1 MPYLLLLV
9 FFLTRV
15 FASVTTKMNSRSFS
29 AFGNTGSLLF
39 VMETSIFSLLF
50 FWGMNGFKLFINPTV
65 ALYSAVYGAL
75 VVLNLFCTVFV
86 YNYGSVATV
95 SFVIGTVSL
104 IASMISGMLL
114 FGERMMPDKLLR
126 IGLMFV
132 CIFIVLLGAKK
143 NAPVTEREA
152 KGHSGIHPLAII
164 LPTAMAVISTC
175 VSLIIKYYSTDV
187 TATDSNTLFFMTNLF
202 SLIYS
207 IPIVFVTMKRDKIS
221 PKDVIVICK
230 DKRSAVVFLNT
241 AIGCVQ
247 AGVTALLLA
256 TMDVAVYT
264 PLTSALGFIALA
276 AATPMVRERLD
287 RYTVC
292 ATAVAILSIVLPTV
306 LF

>member
-29 AFGNTGSLLF
+29 AFGNTGSLLY
-39 VMETSIFSLLF
+39 VMETSVFSLLL
-50 FWGMNGFKLFINPTV
+50 FWAMNGFKLFINPTV
-65 ALYSAVYGAL
+65 TLYSAVYGAL

-86 YNYGSVATV
+86 YNYASVATV
-95 SFVIGTVSL
+95 SFITGTVSL
-104 IASMISGMLL
+104 VSSMLSGMLL
-114 FGERMMPDKLLR
+114 FGEQMMPDKLLR
-126 IGLMFV
+126 IGLMLV
-132 CIFIVLLGAKK
+132 CIFIVLMGAKK
-143 NAPVTEREA
+143 NAPLTEREA
-152 KGHSGIHPLAII
+152 KGRGGIHPLAII
-164 LPTAMAVISTC
+164 LPTVMALISTC
-175 VSLIIKYYSTDV
+175 VSAIIKYYSADV
-187 TATDSNTLFFMTNLF
+187 SATDSNTLFFMTNLF
-202 SLIYS
+202 SLTYS
-207 IPIVFVTMKRDKIS
+207 IPIVCVTMKRDNIS
-221 PKDVIVICK
+221 PKDVVVICK
-230 DKRSAVVFLNT
+230 DKRSAVAFLNT

-287 RYTVC
+287 RYTVT
-292 ATAVAILSIVLPTV
+292 ATAVSILSIVLPEI